1 MASKKTEDPKVR
13 LEAATA
19 ALVLLTVL
27 AKLMEMV
34 VQLFHH

>member
-1 MASKKTEDPKVR
+1 MAKKKTENLKVR

-27 AKLMEMV
+27 AKLMETV
-34 VQLFHH
+34 VQVFHH

>member
-1 MASKKTEDPKVR
+1 MAKKKTEHLKVR

-34 VQLFHH
+34 VQMVHH